1 VLNQTRRP
9 DEIVVVDDGS
19 TDHTATL
26 VAGYAAQGVRYV
38 CKENGGAGSAR
49 NRGLRETRGDLVTF
63 LDADDRWVPDK
74 LARQLD
80 HLARYPAAGLI
91 TGGECQ
97 VFEGGKLPYLLRRPP
112 VGVARLYP
120 QVLIENNIGN
130 PSLTLIRRACF
141 DRVGVFDEGMRL
153 GQDWDMWIRI
163 VREFPVGVIDAPLI
177 TFTRH
182 NQSLTAG
189 QIWARAASNRAIH
202 RRYIGQVRS
211 PVLRLNLYR
220 SAQSMNCYYTAA
232 ALADDPAHRAVA
244 WRYALAAS
252 VLDPLYQARLKA
264 ALVVRITL
272 GRAAFDRLRR
282 LAGRQA

>member
-1 VLNQTRRP
+1 M
-9 DEIVVVDDGS
+9 
-19 TDHTATL
+19 
-26 VAGYAAQGVRYV
+26 RYV
-38 CKENGGAGSAR
+38 CKPNGGAGLAR
-49 NRGLRETRGDLVTF
+49 NRGLRETTGDLVTF

-97 VFEGGKLPYLLRRPP
+97 VFEGGQPPYLLRRPP
-112 VGVARLYP
+112 VGAGRLYP
-120 QVLIENNIGN
+120 AVLIENNIGN

-189 QIWARAASNRAIH
+189 QIWARYASNRVIH
-202 RRYIGQVRS
+202 HRYISQVA
-211 PVLRLNLYR
+211 L
-220 SAQSMNCYYTAA
+220 TAA
-232 ALADDPAHRAVA
+232 TAEPMAGSAEHELLLHCGGAGRHPAHRAVA
-244 WRYALAAS
+244 WRYALAAAA
-252 VLDPLYQARLKA
+252 LDPLYSTRLKA
-264 ALVVRITL
+264 ALLVRLTL

-282 LAGRQA
+282 VVRNERRVTSAEQ